1 MPNQGHQIDC
11 FWDGQIHEILMKLNI
26 MKEETSITQEKINN
40 TNRILADLENKVDQF
55 FIKRE
60 SRGNIEN
67 KPHEFRK
74 PEN

>member
-1 MPNQGHQIDC
+1 
-11 FWDGQIHEILMKLNI
+11 
-26 MKEETSITQEKINN
+26 MKEETSITQEKINI

>member
-1 MPNQGHQIDC
+1 
-11 FWDGQIHEILMKLNI
+11 

-40 TNRILADLENKVDQF
+40 TNRILADIENKVDQF

-67 KPHEFRK
+67 KPPEFRK